1 MSLNAVSGQKIY
13 IGGQLDDKST
23 DFVASDFA
31 AQSWVEIDG
40 WSQCGAAGD
49 TSALISTDLINRGRT
64 IKQKGTRNAG
74 QMQNVFAIVPNDAG
88 QIALIAAEGTN
99 KNYAFRVDNNDA
111 ATARAETVTIS
122 VAAAAVFTNVAHG
135 FAANTELVL
144 STSAA
149 DLPAGLVAGT
159 VFVKTVLS
167 ADTFTV
173 SLTAGGAAIET
184 TDAGTGTHTVTTV
197 PAPSKRYFVALVMT
211 AEEAGGEANTVQ
223 SLNATVEINS
233 NIVKVGLNPTT

>member
-1 MSLNAVSGQKIY
+1 MSLNAVAGQKIY
-13 IGGQLDDKST
+13 IGGQLEPETGDMVAG
-23 DFVASDFA
+23 DFTS
-31 AQSWVEIDG
+31 QTWVEIDG

-99 KNYAFRVDNNDA
+99 KNYAFRIDNNDA

-122 VAAAAVFTNVAHG
+122 VATPGVFTNVAHG

-149 DLPAGLVAGT
+149 DLPAGLTAGT

-173 SLTAGGAAIET
+173 SLTAGGAAIDT
-184 TDAGTGTHTVTTV
+184 SDAGSGTHTVTTV
-197 PAPSKRYFVALVMT
+197 PAPSKRYFVGLVMT

-223 SLNATVEINS
+223 SLNATIEINS
-233 NIVKVGLNPTT
+233 NIVKVDLNPTT